1 MASTT
6 LPTRSPV
13 PGGPGRPAPA
23 LVPGGGRQRRWS
35 LALLAVLVTLA
46 SALGFVVLWMNAG
59 GREPV
64 LALRHDVPAGQIIQE
79 DDLQVVRV
87 AADPGIEL
95 VASSARDQVVGRPAA
110 GDLKAGMMLVPS
122 AVGEDEGL
130 DAGTAV
136 IAVPVAVEELP
147 AELEAGARVLLL
159 QSSTDPGPGEGPVA
173 ETIGEGRVSSV
184 RSDKDGGSTVSVSV
198 RVPEGLLP
206 DIAAAIHS
214 DSITVVH
221 AAARP

>member
-6 LPTRSPV
+6 LPTRTPTPS
-13 PGGPGRPAPA
+13 GPGRPAPA

-64 LALRHDVPAGQIIQE
+64 LALRRDVPAGQLIQD

-87 AADPGIEL
+87 AADTGIEL

-110 GDLKAGMMLVPS
+110 GDLKAGMPLVPS

-130 DAGTAV
+130 ETGTAV

-159 QSSTDPGPGEGPVA
+159 QSSTNPTDEGPVA
-173 ETIGEGRVSSV
+173 ETIGEGRVFSV
-184 RSDKDGGSTVSVSV
+184 RSDDDGGSTVSVSV
-198 RVPEGLLP
+198 RVPEDLLP